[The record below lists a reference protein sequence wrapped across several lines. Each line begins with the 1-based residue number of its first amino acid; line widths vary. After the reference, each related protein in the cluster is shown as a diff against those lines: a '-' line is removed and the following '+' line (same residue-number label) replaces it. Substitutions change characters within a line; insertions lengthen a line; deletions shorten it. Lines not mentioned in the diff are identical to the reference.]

1 VSDAIL
7 TRTSSFATGDTM
19 PDSPR
24 DRNAATPAG
33 DQMAESMPTSPGGAY
48 PMNQV
53 VGVLDTEPQLVAA
66 VKALTG
72 GGFLASEIN
81 VATGPAAA
89 DHLRATTGREGL
101 ADLVIRVA
109 EALGAM
115 HEEMRVKARYE
126 AALRAN
132 HFVIGVLAPT
142 DERKRLAARMLREHG
157 AHDVNYMSRFTIERL
172 VPPRAD

>member
-1 VSDAIL
+1 
-7 TRTSSFATGDTM
+7 M

-24 DRNAATPAG
+24 DPNAATPAG
-33 DQMAESMPTSPGGAY
+33 DQVADSMRTSPSGAY

-53 VGVLDTEPQLVAA
+53 VGVLDTEQQLVAA
-66 VKALTG
+66 VKALTS

-101 ADLVIRVA
+101 ADLAIRVA
-109 EALGAM
+109 EALGVRND
-115 HEEMRVKARYE
+115 EMKVKARYE
-126 AALRAN
+126 AALREN
-132 HFVIGVLAPT
+132 QFVIGVLAPT
-142 DERKRLAARMLREHG
+142 EERKRLATRMLREHG